1 MKNFEVKFLINRDL
15 DGQYLTRKNH
25 DGSSTFVSNKISN
38 GYYSFKTK
46 SLGKFYVDYD
56 TITPE
61 IKRRNRVDHKKQ
73 IEYYILDKETGIK
86 NYVGKINDTWALF
99 EYEPKLK
106 KIFFKNDTLIR
117 KNAVNKI
124 EIKVEDMV
132 GNSTTVIDS
141 LKF

>member
-1 MKNFEVKFLINRDL
+1 M
-15 DGQYLTRKNH
+15 
-25 DGSSTFVSNKISN
+25 
-38 GYYSFKTK
+38 
-46 SLGKFYVDYD
+46 
-56 TITPE
+56 
-61 IKRRNRVDHKKQ
+61 
-73 IEYYILDKETGIK
+73 
-86 NYVGKINDTWALF
+86 GKINDIWALF